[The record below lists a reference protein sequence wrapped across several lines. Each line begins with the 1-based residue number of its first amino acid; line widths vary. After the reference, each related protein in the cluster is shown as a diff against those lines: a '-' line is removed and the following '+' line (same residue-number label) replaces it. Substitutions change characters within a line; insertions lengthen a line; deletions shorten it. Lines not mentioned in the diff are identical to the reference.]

1 MSDYRTVGLSNYR
14 SDPANS
20 NPNSN
25 SSAKPPDNVLKD
37 IQKSFYKFLWNG
49 KRDKVKREILTN
61 SCEDG
66 GLKMIDIKLFC
77 QALKMTWIKKYID
90 PLNFSPWKILSIDS
104 LEKWGGDKI
113 LLLGK
118 EGLNTVASTLN
129 LFWKDILDNFSNLQ
143 NEKVTDG
150 NDVLSQSIWLNS
162 HIKANN
168 TSPCLRNWIKNDIY
182 IINDLL
188 DQNKQIMSY
197 EIFQDTYHVD
207 TTFVEFYGIIS
218 AIPRLWRHLINTCH
232 NVLVIE
238 CIHYMFIPFFKNKQ
252 ITKKNI

>member
-1 MSDYRTVGLSNYR
+1 MET
-14 SDPANS
+14 
-20 NPNSN
+20 
-25 SSAKPPDNVLKD
+25 
-37 IQKSFYKFLWNG
+37 
-49 KRDKVKREILTN
+49 
-61 SCEDG
+61 
-66 GLKMIDIKLFC
+66 M
-77 QALKMTWIKKYID
+77 
-90 PLNFSPWKILSIDS
+90 
-104 LEKWGGDKI
+104 
-113 LLLGK
+113 
-118 EGLNTVASTLN
+118 
-129 LFWKDILDNFSNLQ
+129 
-143 NEKVTDG
+143 
-150 NDVLSQSIWLNS
+150 SIWLNS
-162 HIKANN
+162 HIKINN
-168 TSPCLRNWIKNDIY
+168 ASPCLKNWIENDIY